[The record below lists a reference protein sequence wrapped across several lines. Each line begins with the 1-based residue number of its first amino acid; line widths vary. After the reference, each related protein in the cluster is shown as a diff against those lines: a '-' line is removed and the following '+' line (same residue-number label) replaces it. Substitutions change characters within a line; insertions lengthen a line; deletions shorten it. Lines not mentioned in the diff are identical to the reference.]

1 MTVDIYIKE
10 KSGTREIRIPILP
23 DEPSWNTGDTVFA
36 SYDIM
41 GRGEVSVPTG
51 TELETYSWESE
62 FPGKGREHDPLIRG
76 KWQDPKNYNSLLH
89 EWKRKGIVLN
99 LMVIGYPINR
109 DVLLKSYTAKG
120 YGPFGDIRYELEFV
134 EYREI
139 VIQTSKVQKTT
150 TTTSRPAST
159 ANTYTVKSGDTLW
172 GIAQKFYGS
181 GAKWTTI
188 YNANKDIIEKTAKKH
203 GRSSSDNGHW
213 IYPGTV
219 LTIPNNPSS
228 AKKSSTAKPTN
239 TPTTPT
245 TPTTTS
251 SSSGGRPVTATTSFG
266 RALVTN
272 MVK

>member
-23 DEPSWNTGDTVFA
+23 EEPSWDTGDAIFA
-36 SYDIM
+36 SYEIM

-51 TELETYSWESE
+51 TELEHYSWESE
-62 FPGKGREHDPLIRG
+62 FPGEGRKNDAMIRG
-76 KWQDPKNYNSLLH
+76 KWQPPKNYNSILH

-109 DVLLKSYTAKG
+109 DVLLKSYSAKAA
-120 YGPFGDIRYELEFV
+120 GPFGDIRYELEFV

-139 VIQTSKVQKTT
+139 VIQTTKVENT

-172 GIAQKFYGS
+172 AIAQKFYDS

-188 YNANKDIIEKTAKKH
+188 YNANKDIIEQTAKKH

-219 LTIPNNPSS
+219 LAIPNNPSS
-228 AKKSSTAKPTN
+228 AQNSSTAKPT
-239 TPTTPT
+239 
-245 TPTTTS
+245 
-251 SSSGGRPVTATTSFG
+251 TA
-266 RALVTN
+266 
-272 MVK
+272 

>member
-1 MTVDIYIKE
+1 MTVDIYVKE

-23 DEPSWNTGDTVFA
+23 EEPSWNTGDTIFA

-62 FPGKGREHDPLIRG
+62 FPGEGRKNDAMIRG
-76 KWQDPKNYNSLLH
+76 TWQPPKNYNSLLH

-109 DVLLKSYTAKG
+109 DVLLKSYSAKAS
-120 YGPFGDIRYELEFV
+120 GPFGDVRYELEFV

-139 VIQTSKVQKTT
+139 VIQTTKVQST

-172 GIAQKFYGS
+172 AIAQKFYGS
-181 GAKWTTI
+181 GSKWTTI
-188 YNANKDIIEKTAKKH
+188 YNANKDIIEQTAKKH
-203 GRSSSDNGHW
+203 GRASSDNGHW

-219 LTIPNNPSS
+219 LTIPDNPSAS
-228 AKKSSTAKPTN
+228 TTSSTAKT
-239 TPTTPT
+239 T
-245 TPTTTS
+245 TPTTTQ
-251 SSSGGRPVTATTSFG
+251 PTKATPTTKTTTMLPKKSFG
-266 RALVTN
+266 RVLVE
-272 MVK
+272 